1 MDANGGSQ
9 GGHGSNRRKFTTWD
23 VVRLVLRTYWV
34 SLPYLLIVVLGL
46 LVATWLVTTVIW

>member
-23 VVRLVLRTYWV
+23 VVRLILRTYWV